1 MSKKSKVIAI
11 VGPTASGKTSLS
23 IEIAKQFDGEVISV
37 DSRQVYRGMDIGT
50 GKVTREEMSDIPHHL
65 LDVADPM
72 GVYTAVDF
80 ERAASIATRDILNRD
95 KLPVFAGGSF
105 FYLDIL
111 CGKMQSAPVEPNPEL
126 RGKLELFSNQE
137 LLEQIQENDPR
148 RAETIDPDNRHR
160 LIRSLEIIAAL
171 GSVPEPKKADSP
183 YDWLVLGVDINKEKL
198 HHNIHVRLLERVEEG
213 MIEEAERLHAE
224 GVSFERMDELGLE
237 YRYLAKLL
245 QNETTKE
252 GMIEELETKIKQ
264 FAKRQMTWLKRDDE
278 IVWVK
283 PEDREKIYQLVEGF
297 LKE

>member
-160 LIRSLEIIAAL
+160 LIRSLEIIATL